1 MESMKSLNFSKNQK
15 ITVLSVFLV
24 VLSALSYAYFTNKPQ
39 LSNVQGVMT
48 ATPTTKLQPLTK
60 IEFFTPLP
68 SKTIEIGADVSSQ
81 SRSRVL
87 ESVNNALDLK
97 NFYKNYF
104 YMQDWV
110 LVDEATQTGFYML
123 EFRQGTKSVKITISF
138 ETDANSSTSAASNEP
153 VLINV
158 QEFF

>member
-1 MESMKSLNFSKNQK
+1 MKSLNLTKNQK
-15 ITVLSVFLV
+15 ITLLSVLLV
-24 VLSALSYAYFTNKPQ
+24 MLSAISYAYFTNKPQ
-39 LSNVQGVMT
+39 LSNVQGIMT
-48 ATPTTKLQPLTK
+48 STPTTKMKPLTQ
-60 IEFFTPLP
+60 IEFFTPVP

-87 ESVNNALDLK
+87 ESANNATELK

-110 LVDEATQTGFYML
+110 LIDEASQTGFYTL
-123 EFRQGTKSVKITISF
+123 EFRQNNKSVKIAISF
-138 ETDANSSTSAASNEP
+138 ESDTQSDANAKNTQP
-153 VLINV
+153 VLINI

>member
-1 MESMKSLNFSKNQK
+1 M
-15 ITVLSVFLV
+15 
-24 VLSALSYAYFTNKPQ
+24 LSAISYVYFSNTPE

-48 ATPTTKLQPLTK
+48 ATPTTKLQPLTQ
-60 IEFFTPLP
+60 IEFFAPLP

-87 ESVNNALDLK
+87 ESASNATELK

-110 LVDEATQTGFYML
+110 LVDEASQTGFYTL
-123 EFRQGTKSVKITISF
+123 EFRQNTKSVKIAISF
-138 ETDANSSTSAASNEP
+138 ESDTQLGEAAKSTEP